1 MWTVIDTSIR
11 IKVEKIMD
19 FMSIKRE
26 KECVCDKE
34 REVVSL
40 LMLIRLQAPF
50 YKLFVNQNLDL
61 VGSKYS
67 LWVVGSRITQC
78 SGSRDI
84 SFKPRLDCLLS
95 RTTAK
100 NFTGKHFVSFCVL
113 H

>member
-1 MWTVIDTSIR
+1 
-11 IKVEKIMD
+11 
-19 FMSIKRE
+19 
-26 KECVCDKE
+26 VCDKE
-34 REVVSL
+34 REIVSL

-50 YKLFVNQNLDL
+50 YRPFVNQNLDL

-67 LWVVGSRITQC
+67 LWVVGSRITQN
-78 SGSRDI
+78 SSSSSSSSSRDI

-100 NFTGKHFVSFCVL
+100 NFTGKHFVSFYVL